1 MSICQRSGDTRPF
14 IKQMEDR
21 GCLSKMAVYEW
32 SAESITNTA
41 LNSQFTQYKP
51 EWRINREMKE
61 GERTGKCS
69 MLYMFFPLSL
79 SLSLTADVWPL
90 EMFCCQPKPACHS
103 ARHCQ
108 PRVMVLISSAWLL
121 LESRSYMKDLFSAV
135 LVFLQ
140 MSPVHIGGHES
151 SQAVEAAATCFY
163 VRTCLHT
170 QIKIKLDRNHGLQH
184 PSSCLHGSKCVKP
197 QRSRLVATATKTC
210 HLRG

>member
-1 MSICQRSGDTRPF
+1 MSICQWSGDTRPF

-32 SAESITNTA
+32 SSESIANTA

-51 EWRINREMKE
+51 EWRINREIKE
-61 GERTGKCS
+61 RVERGREQGNVQHCI
-69 MLYMFFPLSL
+69 YFFLSL
-79 SLSLTADVWPL
+79 SVVVWPL
-90 EMFCCQPKPACHS
+90 EMFCCQPKSACCS
-103 ARHCQ
+103 ARLCQ
-108 PRVMVLISSAWLL
+108 PRVMVLISSARLL

-151 SQAVEAAATCFY
+151 SRVVEAAATCFY

-170 QIKIKLDRNHGLQH
+170 QIKIKLDHNPGLQH
-184 PSSCLHGSKCVKP
+184 PSSCLHGSKCVKA
-197 QRSRLVATATKTC
+197 QRSRVLATATKTC
-210 HLRG
+210 HLWG